1 MTPNGLSYGWYGKVP
16 CVGDFIR
23 SGLSPAFMTGWD
35 RWMRTLLAT
44 AAETLG
50 DRWDDC
56 YLSAP
61 IWRFALPTG
70 ACGPHAVAGIMM
82 PSVDRVGRRFPLC
95 LAAELG
101 NIPVKQA
108 YHGASP
114 DFDALE
120 DAALMM
126 LEDGTSLTLLKE
138 TLAGLPRSDPGPD
151 ADADADANGST
162 RNFAA
167 LDASATRSLWVA
179 PIGEED
185 RVLLPQGLPEDPDT
199 ARAFFDLHA

>member
-1 MTPNGLSYGWYGKVP
+1 MPNGFSYGWYGKVP

-23 SGLSPAFMTGWD
+23 SGLSPAFTTGWD

-50 DRWDDC
+50 DRWDAC
-56 YLSAP
+56 YLGAP

-95 LAAELG
+95 LATELG
-101 NIPVKQA
+101 DIPVTRA
-108 YHGASP
+108 YHDVSP

-126 LEDGTSLTLLKE
+126 LEDGTSPTLLEE
-138 TLAGLPRSDPGPD
+138 TLAGLPRSNPGRD
-151 ADADADANGST
+151 VNEST
-162 RNFAA
+162 RSFAA
-167 LDASATRSLWVA
+167 LDVSATRSLWVA

-199 ARAFFDLHA
+199 ARALFDLHA